1 MSSPANDTQA
11 AKYDALFTDHRTH
24 AHWTGAPVDEAEI
37 RAVYD
42 LAKWG
47 PTSANCC
54 PARLVFV
61 RSPEG
66 KARLRPHMANGNVDK
81 TMAAPVTVIVGADM
95 AFYDHL
101 PRLYPHADARSWF
114 ADNAP
119 LAAQTARDNALIQA
133 AWLIMA
139 ARARGLD
146 TGPMAGF
153 DADGVKAAFF
163 PDGGVEPVLL
173 INIGHGDASK
183 LHPRGPRFG
192 FDEVCQIV

>member
-1 MSSPANDTQA
+1 MPAIDPAYEALIFTAARTQ
-11 AKYDALFTDHRTH
+11 
-24 AHWTGAPVDEAEI
+24 AHWTDAPVDDAALHAI
-37 RAVYD
+37 YD

-54 PARLVFV
+54 PARFVFV
-61 RSPEG
+61 RSAEA
-66 KARLRPHMANGNVDK
+66 KARLKIHLAQGNVDK
-81 TMAAPVTVIVGADM
+81 TRAAPVTVIVGADM

-114 ADNAP
+114 AGNPA
-119 LAAQTARDNALIQA
+119 LAAQTARDNALLQA
-133 AWLIMA
+133 AWLIIA

-153 DADGVKAAFF
+153 DADGVRGAFF

-173 INIGHGDASK
+173 INLGHGDASK

-192 FDEVCQIV
+192 FGEVCEIV